1 MLSIVIINLV
11 GFVGAL
17 VLGAGL
23 MQVIEVNDQINL
35 EAEWK
40 EIESN

>member
-17 VLGAGL
+17 VLGAAL
-23 MQVIEVNDQINL
+23 MKLIEVNDEINL

-40 EIESN
+40 EIESR